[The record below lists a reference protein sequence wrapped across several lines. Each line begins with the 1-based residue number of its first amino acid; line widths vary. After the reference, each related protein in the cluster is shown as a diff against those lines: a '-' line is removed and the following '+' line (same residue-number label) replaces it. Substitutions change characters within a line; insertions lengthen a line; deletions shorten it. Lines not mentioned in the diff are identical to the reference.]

1 MNSTVR
7 LSFKVFF
14 FHKVL
19 AGPMN
24 SVWDPLEKHNFAFS
38 SCTVVM
44 GSTSENVKHSSQK
57 KKKEEKKKENMK
69 HRRKYILAV
78 SKHRLSI

>member
-1 MNSTVR
+1 MWIVLWDSV
-7 LSFKVFF
+7 LKFF

-24 SVWDPLEKHNFAFS
+24 SVRDPLEKHNFAFS

-44 GSTSENVKHSSQK
+44 GPTSENALLK

-69 HRRKYILAV
+69 RRHKYFSTV